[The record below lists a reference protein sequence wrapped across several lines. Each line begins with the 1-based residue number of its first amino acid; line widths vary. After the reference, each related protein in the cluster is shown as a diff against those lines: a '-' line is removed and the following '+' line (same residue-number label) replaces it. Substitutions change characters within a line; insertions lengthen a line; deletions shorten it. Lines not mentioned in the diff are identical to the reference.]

1 MSTEYE
7 YRSDTCNHEYRIWE
21 DAHMTLVLAATP
33 LGNPLDASARLKKAI
48 ESAEII
54 AAEDSRRFHRLA
66 SDLEVTFTARIISF
80 FEGNEKERTAEILSL
95 LREGKE
101 VLVVTDAGMPTI
113 SDPGF
118 RLMRDAIAENL
129 PTVVIPGPSAP
140 TMAIALSG
148 LPTDRFTFEGFAP
161 RAQGAR
167 NTFYEKL
174 RFEERTM
181 VIFEAPHRLH
191 ESLVEAAEVL
201 GGTRRA
207 AICREMTKTY
217 EETIRG
223 SLAELVTWADSREV
237 LGEITLV
244 IAGVEEGSQSKS
256 ADDAVARV
264 REYEQAGMDRKAA
277 IATVAEEL
285 SLPKKI
291 VYAAVV
297 DANKMSR

>member
-1 MSTEYE
+1 
-7 YRSDTCNHEYRIWE
+7 
-21 DAHMTLVLAATP
+21 MTLVLAATP

-80 FEGNEKERTAEILSL
+80 FEGNEKERTAEILTL

-118 RLMRDAIAENL
+118 RLMRDAIAENIE
-129 PTVVIPGPSAP
+129 VHVIPGPSAP

-167 NTFYEKL
+167 RAFYEKL

-181 VIFEAPHRLH
+181 VTFEAPHRLL
-191 ESLVEAAEVL
+191 ESLVDAASIL
-201 GGTRRA
+201 GENRKA
-207 AICREMTKTY
+207 AICREMTKRY

-223 SLAELVTWADSREV
+223 TIAELIVWARSREI

-244 IAGVEEGSQSKS
+244 FAGIEEGSEIRT

-264 REYEQAGMDRKAA
+264 REYEAAGMDRKGA
-277 IATVAEEL
+277 IATVAEEFD
-285 SLPKKI
+285 LPKKI

>member
-1 MSTEYE
+1 M
-7 YRSDTCNHEYRIWE
+7 
-21 DAHMTLVLAATP
+21 ALVLAATP
-33 LGNPLDASARLKKAI
+33 LGNPLDASERLKQAI
-48 ESAEII
+48 ASAEII

-66 SDLEVTFTARIISF
+66 SDLGVTFTAKVISF
-80 FEGNEKERTAEILSL
+80 FEGNESDRTVEILEL
-95 LREGKE
+95 LRSGKE

-118 RLMRDAIAENL
+118 RLLRDAIAQNIE
-129 PTVVIPGPSAP
+129 TTVIPGPSAP

-167 NTFYEKL
+167 KSFYEKL

-181 VIFEAPHRLH
+181 VLFEAPHRLA
-191 ESLVEAAEVL
+191 ESLADALAVFDSD
-201 GGTRRA
+201 RSA

-217 EETIRG
+217 EEVVRG
-223 SLAELVTWADSREV
+223 SLEELSQWSMSKEI

-244 IAGVEEGSQSKS
+244 IAGSAAGSEITS
-256 ADDAVARV
+256 AADAVSRV
-264 REYEQAGMDRKAA
+264 KDYEAAGMDRKEA
-277 IATVAEEL
+277 IATVADE
-285 SLPKKI
+285 SGLPKKI

-297 DANKMSR
+297 DANKMSK

>member
-1 MSTEYE
+1 M
-7 YRSDTCNHEYRIWE
+7 
-21 DAHMTLVLAATP
+21 ALVLAATP
-33 LGNPLDASARLKKAI
+33 LGNPLDASERLKQAI
-48 ESAEII
+48 ASAEII

-66 SDLEVTFTARIISF
+66 SDLGVTFTAKVISF
-80 FEGNEKERTAEILSL
+80 FEGNESDRTIEILEL
-95 LREGKE
+95 LRSGKE

-118 RLMRDAIAENL
+118 RLLRDAIAQKIE
-129 PTVVIPGPSAP
+129 TTVIPGPSAP

-167 NTFYEKL
+167 KSFYEKL

-181 VIFEAPHRLH
+181 VMFEAPHRLA
-191 ESLVEAAEVL
+191 ESLADALAVFGAD
-201 GGTRRA
+201 RSA

-217 EETIRG
+217 EEVVRG
-223 SLAELVTWADSREV
+223 SLEELLQWSMSKEI

-244 IAGVEEGSQSKS
+244 IAGSAAGSEITS
-256 ADDAVARV
+256 AADAVSRV
-264 REYEQAGMDRKAA
+264 KEYEAAGMDRKEA
-277 IATVAEEL
+277 IATVADE
-285 SLPKKI
+285 SGLPKKI

-297 DANKMSR
+297 DANKMSK

>member
-1 MSTEYE
+1 M
-7 YRSDTCNHEYRIWE
+7 
-21 DAHMTLVLAATP
+21 ALVLAATP
-33 LGNPLDASARLKKAI
+33 LGNPLDASARLKLAI

-66 SDLEVTFTARIISF
+66 SDLGVTFTARIISF
-80 FEGNEKERTAEILSL
+80 FEGNESDRTQEILTL

-118 RLMRDAIAENL
+118 RLMRDAIAEKL
-129 PTVVIPGPSAP
+129 PTIVIPGPSAP

-161 RAQGAR
+161 RAHGAR
-167 NTFYEKL
+167 TSFYESL

-191 ESLVEAAEVL
+191 ESLVDAASIL
-201 GGTRRA
+201 GADRAA

-223 SLAELVTWADSREV
+223 PLSELIAWASAREV

-244 IAGVEEGSQSKS
+244 IAGVVAGSEVRT

-264 REYEQAGMDRKAA
+264 REYEAAGMDRKGA
-277 IATVAEEL
+277 IATVAEEF
-285 SLPKKI
+285 SIPKKI

>member
-1 MSTEYE
+1 M
-7 YRSDTCNHEYRIWE
+7 
-21 DAHMTLVLAATP
+21 ALVLAATP
-33 LGNPLDASARLKKAI
+33 LGNPLDASARLKMAI

-66 SDLEVTFTARIISF
+66 SDLGVTFTARIISF
-80 FEGNEKERTAEILSL
+80 FEGNESDRTQEILTL

-118 RLMRDAIAENL
+118 RLMRDAIAEKL
-129 PTVVIPGPSAP
+129 PTIVIPGPSAP

-161 RAQGAR
+161 RAHGAR
-167 NTFYEKL
+167 TSFYESL

-181 VIFEAPHRLH
+181 VIFEAPHRLY
-191 ESLVEAAEVL
+191 ESLVDAAAIL
-201 GGTRRA
+201 GADRAA

-223 SLAELVTWADSREV
+223 PLSELISWALGREV

-244 IAGVEEGSQSKS
+244 IAGVAAGSEVRT

-264 REYEQAGMDRKAA
+264 REYEAAGMDRKGA
-277 IATVAEEL
+277 IATVAEEF
-285 SLPKKI
+285 SIPKKI

>member
-1 MSTEYE
+1 M
-7 YRSDTCNHEYRIWE
+7 
-21 DAHMTLVLAATP
+21 ALVLAATP
-33 LGNPLDASARLKKAI
+33 LGNPLDASARLKFAI

-66 SDLEVTFTARIISF
+66 SDLGVTFTARIISF
-80 FEGNEKERTAEILSL
+80 FEGNESDRTQEILTL

-118 RLMRDAIAENL
+118 RLMRDAIAEKL
-129 PTVVIPGPSAP
+129 PTIVIPGPSAP

-161 RAQGAR
+161 RAHGAR
-167 NTFYEKL
+167 TSFYESL

-191 ESLVEAAEVL
+191 ESLVDAAAIL
-201 GGTRRA
+201 GADRAA

-223 SLAELVTWADSREV
+223 PLSELVAWAAGREV

-244 IAGVEEGSQSKS
+244 IAGVAAGTEVRT

-264 REYEQAGMDRKAA
+264 REYEAAGMDRKGA
-277 IATVAEEL
+277 IATVAEEF
-285 SLPKKI
+285 SIPKKI